1 MVSLTEKN
9 YGTDKNIPQ
18 MILAGASLDD
28 VYVIVMFTSFLGME
42 TGGSFSFISLLS
54 VPISVFSGIPIGV
67 ACGAVLAALF
77 SKIHIRDSIKVT
89 ILMAMAFLFTGA
101 EEFITSKI
109 IPFSGLIAVISMAVI
124 IKNKKE
130 TVADRL
136 SEKFSRLWL
145 PAEILLFVLLGASV
159 DVSYAAKSGIKV
171 LILIFLALF
180 IRSVG
185 VFICTFKS
193 DFSAKECLFCA
204 LAYLPKATVQAAI
217 GSVPLSM
224 GLPCGQIVLSVAVT
238 AILITAPLGA
248 AAIDFSYK
256 KLLTENPAHDN
267 CLSG

>member
-1 MVSLTEKN
+1 
-9 YGTDKNIPQ
+9 
-18 MILAGASLDD
+18 
-28 VYVIVMFTSFLGME
+28 ME
-42 TGGSFSFISLLS
+42 TGGSFSFIYLLS
-54 VPISVFSGIPIGV
+54 VPISVFSGILIGV
-67 ACGAVLAALF
+67 AFGAVLAALF

-101 EEFITSKI
+101 EEFTTSKI

-193 DFSAKECLFCA
+193 GFSAKECLFCA
-204 LAYLPKATVQAAI
+204 LAYLPATVQAAI

>member
-101 EEFITSKI
+101 
-109 IPFSGLIAVISMAVI
+109 
-124 IKNKKE
+124 KN
-130 TVADRL
+130 
-136 SEKFSRLWL
+136 S
-145 PAEILLFVLLGASV
+145 
-159 DVSYAAKSGIKV
+159 
-171 LILIFLALF
+171 
-180 IRSVG
+180 
-185 VFICTFKS
+185 
-193 DFSAKECLFCA
+193 
-204 LAYLPKATVQAAI
+204 
-217 GSVPLSM
+217 
-224 GLPCGQIVLSVAVT
+224 
-238 AILITAPLGA
+238 
-248 AAIDFSYK
+248 
-256 KLLTENPAHDN
+256 
-267 CLSG
+267 